1 MIPDECASIR
11 SMARWVLPVL
21 VGPSTAVTPAPRA
34 RASRSV
40 AGEKEIGIEGPD
52 WPPPFPPAR
61 AAESW
66 GWGQHLYHNK
76 TPQSPVLKVW
86 NESGTNHGRI
96 GDSRRVRLRSLRHMA
111 RLHLPNTRSGVGRL
125 PPSGFSAQKY

>member
-1 MIPDECASIR
+1 MIPDECANIR

-52 WPPPFPPAR
+52 WRLTRLPYIR
-61 AAESW
+61 ERRRL
-66 GWGQHLYHNK
+66 GQHLYHNN
-76 TPQSPVLKVW
+76 TPQSPVLNVW

-96 GDSRRVRLRSLRHMA
+96 GDSWRVRLRSLRHMA
-111 RLHLPNTRSGVGRL
+111 RLDFRNTRSGIRRPG
-125 PPSGFSAQKY
+125 PSGFSAQRY